1 LHRATPVQLGI
12 LGEVDE
18 ISLKVLGWPFSFLG
32 GLGGGVGACKYLN
45 WPCDNN
51 SAKVKHA
58 D

>member
-1 LHRATPVQLGI
+1 
-12 LGEVDE
+12 
-18 ISLKVLGWPFSFLG
+18 VLGWPFSFLG